1 MESDDQ
7 VDIRGRIRAHAAR
20 QLTIARLNAPD
31 DWQRELRSA
40 LAAQRRA
47 PAIFSRDGDL
57 RLFLES
63 FAIFFVATMMFL
75 L

>member
-1 MESDDQ
+1 MDSDAQ
-7 VDIRGRIRAHAAR
+7 IDIRGRLRSHAAR
-20 QLTIARLNAPD
+20 QLVIARLNAPE
-31 DWQRELRSA
+31 DWQGELVSTLR
-40 LAAQRRA
+40 AQRAVPSPWARG
-47 PAIFSRDGDL
+47 SDT